1 MKRSLKTKKINEL
14 ISQFV
19 SKQNVQSSYSNL
31 SFSSLWE
38 QVVGKEVSRETR
50 NLKFQNNT
58 LYISIENPYLKRDL
72 ISQKEKIIQRVQA
85 LNSNI
90 NQIFFD

>member
-19 SKQNVQSSYSNL
+19 SKQNEQSSYSNL

-90 NQIFFD
+90 NRIVFN

>member
-90 NQIFFD
+90 NLIVFN

>member
-14 ISQFV
+14 ISHFV
-19 SKQNVQSSYSNL
+19 SKQNVQSSHANL

-85 LNSNI
+85 LNANI
-90 NQIFFD
+90 NQIVFD

>member
-19 SKQNVQSSYSNL
+19 SKQNVQSSHSNL

-72 ISQKEKIIQRVQA
+72 MSQKEKIIQRAQA
-85 LNSNI
+85 LNPNI
-90 NQIFFD
+90 NQIVFD

>member
-14 ISQFV
+14 ISQFI
-19 SKQNVQSSYSNL
+19 SKQNVQSSHSNL

-38 QVVGKEVSRETR
+38 QVVGKEVSRETS

-90 NQIFFD
+90 NQIVFD

>member
-14 ISQFV
+14 ISQFI
-19 SKQNVQSSYSNL
+19 SKQNVQSSHSNL

-38 QVVGKEVSRETR
+38 QVVGKEVSRETS

-90 NQIFFD
+90 NQIIFD

>member
-19 SKQNVQSSYSNL
+19 SKQNVQSSRSNL

-50 NLKFQNNT
+50 NLKFKNNT

-85 LNSNI
+85 LNANI
-90 NQIFFD
+90 NQIVFD